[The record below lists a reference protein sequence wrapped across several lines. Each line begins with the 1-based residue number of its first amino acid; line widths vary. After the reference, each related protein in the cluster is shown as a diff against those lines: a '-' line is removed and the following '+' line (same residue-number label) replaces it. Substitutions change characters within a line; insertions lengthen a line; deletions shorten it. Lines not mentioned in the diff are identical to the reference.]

1 MGARSSRPPSP
12 TPVETPSAIL
22 RLTFIRHA
30 QSEMNLKT
38 HLVCG
43 RSNHSPLTE
52 KGRQQALLAADRLA
66 AMHAEHPFDHILC
79 SPAVRTQSTVAPLA
93 EKLGMRVNID
103 DRLQE
108 LDQGSLTGDR
118 PRNILFALVL
128 NCGD

>member
-1 MGARSSRPPSP
+1 MGARPSSP
-12 TPVETPSAIL
+12 TTPAAIL

-66 AMHAEHPFDHILC
+66 LQLEQQKVAVAEERAAAAQAAAQEQAAPTAE
-79 SPAVRTQSTVAPLA
+79 PATQPL
-93 EKLGMRVNID
+93 
-103 DRLQE
+103 
-108 LDQGSLTGDR
+108 
-118 PRNILFALVL
+118 
-128 NCGD
+128 